1 MKSFGIT
8 VLSLATLCLFGLG
21 GTAHAFYSEV
31 PELDP
36 GIAASGLALLAGG
49 LMLLIERRRR

>member
-8 VLSLATLCLFGLG
+8 VLTLAALSLFGLG
-21 GTAHAFYSEV
+21 GTAHAFSEV

-36 GIAASGLALLAGG
+36 GTAASGLALLVGG

>member
-8 VLSLATLCLFGLG
+8 VLALAALCLFGLG
-21 GTAHAFYSEV
+21 GTAHAAV

-36 GIAASGLALLAGG
+36 GTAASGLALLAGG
-49 LMLLIERRRR
+49 LLFLIERRRRR